1 MPIFDFMN
9 TYVDLLR
16 QSIRDTATVL
26 CVGLD
31 PDLHRLRDTWQR
43 PGESDASVV
52 ERFCKATISAT
63 SDIASTYKPNLAFFE
78 VLGRNGLRVFGEVC
92 DAIPDNRLI
101 IADAKRGDIGN
112 TADRYATTFLEVFDC
127 DAVTLSPLM
136 GLETLNAFTARDE
149 KAVYV
154 LTLTS
159 NPGADDFL
167 GQPAAGRPSLAEVI
181 AYKLGEY
188 DQVRP
193 AHVGMVIGA
202 TRPEAMAPLLKAHP
216 TGGLLL
222 PGIGAQS
229 GDVDTLIQALDG
241 HQGIP
246 VIPISRGILFGNE
259 SGEAGIRQRAVA
271 FHELLQT
278 LSQAYV

>member
-1 MPIFDFMN
+1 MN
-9 TYVDLLR
+9 TYEDLLR
-16 QSIRDTATVL
+16 QSIRDTASVL
-26 CVGLD
+26 CIGLD
-31 PDLHRLRDTWQR
+31 PDVHRLRDTWQR
-43 PGESDASVV
+43 PGESDAACV
-52 ERFCKATISAT
+52 ERFCKVVIAAT
-63 SDIASTYKPNLAFFE
+63 SDLASSYKPNLAFFE
-78 VLGRNGLRVFGEVC
+78 VLGRDGLRVFGEVC
-92 DAIPDNRLI
+92 DAIPPQRLI

-127 DAVTLSPLM
+127 DAITLSPLM
-136 GLETLNAFTARDE
+136 GLETLNAFTTRPD

-167 GQPAAGRPSLAEVI
+167 SQPTAGHPSLAEVI
-181 AYKLGEY
+181 AHKLGDY

-216 TGGLLL
+216 AGGLLL
-222 PGIGAQS
+222 PGVGAQG
-229 GDVDTLIQALDG
+229 GDVGALITALDG

-246 VIPISRGILFGNE
+246 VIPISRGILFGME
-259 SGEAGIRQRAVA
+259 SGEEGIRHRATA
-271 FHELLQT
+271 YHDMLHT

>member
-1 MPIFDFMN
+1 MN
-9 TYVDLLR
+9 TYEDLLR

-52 ERFCKATISAT
+52 ERFCKAAVAAT
-63 SDIASTYKPNLAFFE
+63 SDVASSYKPNLAFFE
-78 VLGRNGLRVFGEVC
+78 VLGRDGLRVFGEVC
-92 DAIPDNRLI
+92 SSIPSSRLI

-127 DAVTLSPLM
+127 DAITLSPLM
-136 GLETLNAFTARDE
+136 GLETLNAFTTRAD

-167 GQPAAGRPSLAEVI
+167 SQPAGGFPSLAEVI
-181 AYKLGEY
+181 AHKLGVY

-202 TRPEAMAPLLKAHP
+202 TRPQAMAPLLKAHP
-216 TGGLLL
+216 VGGLLL
-222 PGIGAQS
+222 PGVGAQG
-229 GDVDTLIQALDG
+229 GDVDTLIKALDG

-246 VIPISRGILFGNE
+246 VVPVSRGILFGPE
-259 SGEAGIRQRAVA
+259 LGEAGIRQRAVA
-271 FHELLQT
+271 YHQMLHT

>member
-1 MPIFDFMN
+1 MN
-9 TYVDLLR
+9 TYEDLLR
-16 QSIRDTATVL
+16 ASIRDTGSVL

-31 PDLHRLRDTWQR
+31 PDLHKLRDTWQR

-52 ERFCKATISAT
+52 ERFCKTAIAAT
-63 SDIASTYKPNLAFFE
+63 SDIASSFKPNLAFFE
-78 VLGRNGLRVFGEVC
+78 VLGRDGLRVFGEVC
-92 DAIPDNRLI
+92 DAIPNGRLI

-112 TADRYATTFLEVFDC
+112 TADRYATAFLEVFDC
-127 DAVTLSPLM
+127 DAITLSPLM
-136 GLETLNAFTARDE
+136 GLETLNAFTTRAD

-159 NPGADDFL
+159 NSGADDFL
-167 GQPAAGRPSLAEVI
+167 TRPIADCPTQAEYI
-181 AYKLGEY
+181 AQRLGGY
-188 DQVRP
+188 DQIRP

-216 TGGLLL
+216 AGGLLL
-222 PGIGAQS
+222 PGVGAQG
-229 GDVDTLIQALDG
+229 GDVGALITALDG

-246 VIPISRGILFGNE
+246 VIPISRGILFGME
-259 SGEAGIRQRAVA
+259 SGEEGIRHRATA
-271 FHELLQT
+271 YHDMLHT

>member
-1 MPIFDFMN
+1 MN
-9 TYVDLLR
+9 TYEDLLR
-16 QSIRDTATVL
+16 SSIRAAGSVL

-31 PDLHRLRDTWQR
+31 PDLHKLRDSWQR
-43 PGESDASVV
+43 QGESDAACV
-52 ERFCKATISAT
+52 ERFCKATIAAT
-63 SDIASTYKPNLAFFE
+63 SDLASSYKPNLAFFE
-78 VLGRNGLRVFGEVC
+78 VLGRDGLRVFGEVC
-92 DAIPDNRLI
+92 DAIPSGRLI

-127 DAVTLSPLM
+127 DAITLSPLM
-136 GLETLNAFTARDE
+136 GLETLNAFTTRAD

-167 GQPAAGRPSLAEVI
+167 GQPAAEYPSLAELI
-181 AYKLGEY
+181 AHKLGNY
-188 DQVRP
+188 DHVRP

-202 TRPEAMAPLLKAHP
+202 TRPEAMSPLLKAHP
-216 TGGLLL
+216 AGGLLL
-222 PGIGAQS
+222 PGIGAQ
-229 GDVDTLIQALDG
+229 GGTVEALIQALDG

-246 VIPISRGILFGNE
+246 VVPISRGILFGTDAN
-259 SGEAGIRQRAVA
+259 ADGIRQRAA
-271 FHELLQT
+271 MYHSMLHS

>member
-1 MPIFDFMN
+1 MN
-9 TYVDLLR
+9 TYEDLLR
-16 QSIRDTATVL
+16 SSIRDTGSVL

-31 PDLHRLRDTWQR
+31 PDLHKLRDTWQR
-43 PGESDASVV
+43 PGETDAACV
-52 ERFCKATISAT
+52 ERFCKAAIEAT
-63 SDIASTYKPNLAFFE
+63 KELASSYKPNLAFFE
-78 VLGRNGLRVFGEVC
+78 VLGRDGLKVFGEVC
-92 DAIPDNRLI
+92 DAIPSGRLI

-127 DAVTLSPLM
+127 DAITLSPLM
-136 GLETLNAFTARDE
+136 GLETLNAFTTRPD

-167 GQPAAGRPSLAEVI
+167 GQPAAGHESLAELI
-181 AYKLGEY
+181 AQKLGKY
-188 DQVRP
+188 DEIRP

-202 TRPEAMAPLLKAHP
+202 TRPEAMSSLLKAHP
-216 TGGLLL
+216 AGGLLL
-222 PGIGAQS
+222 PGIGAQGGTVES
-229 GDVDTLIQALDG
+229 LIQALDG

-246 VIPISRGILFGNE
+246 VVPISRGILFGSDLSTE
-259 SGEAGIRQRAVA
+259 GIRQRASMY
-271 FHELLQT
+271 HNMLHT